1 LHRAQARGQALNRA
15 GQPVRLGMQ
24 VSQFL
29 GGAGCVIALHGQAT
43 VEITGHE
50 GDVQQVRIAG

>member
-15 GQPVRLGMQ
+15 GRPVRLGMQ

-29 GGAGCVIALHGQAT
+29 GGAGCAIALHGHTT
-43 VEITGHE
+43 VEITSHE
-50 GDVQQVRIAG
+50 SDVQQVRIAG